1 MLQRNKVAL
10 LLVVIFALA
19 SFSAAQAISTTV
31 QANQSQSVPPSQS
44 QSAPAPAGQQQS
56 SPAPSGGSQQS
67 TTPQQQN
74 APAPQQPATVP
85 PQDAPNQPG
94 NTVQVPNQQQG
105 QGAQVERQGDEG
117 FVIKT
122 TVQEVTLHA
131 TVIDDKHRLVNSLT
145 KNDFQVFENGQLQ
158 QIKSFARRDVPVAV
172 GIIIDNS
179 GSMRDKRPAVNRAS
193 VNFVRSSNSND
204 EVFIVNFND
213 EYYLDQDFTDKVP
226 QLQEALEHIESRGG
240 TALYDA
246 IVASAEHLKK
256 NARLEKKVLLV
267 VTDGEDNASRESLE
281 QAIRRLQADN
291 GPTVYTIGILGEEK
305 QRRARRALT
314 AMSEQ
319 TGGVAFFPKD
329 VSEVESITQQV
340 AHDIR
345 NQYIIGYAPTT
356 PKQAGGYRTVRVDA
370 RAPGY
375 KHLMVRTRSGYY
387 PNQQERASAGPGK

>member
-31 QANQSQSVPPSQS
+31 QANQSQNVPPSQS

-56 SPAPSGGSQQS
+56 SPAPSGQQS

-158 QIKSFARRDVPVAV
+158 QI
-172 GIIIDNS
+172 
-179 GSMRDKRPAVNRAS
+179 
-193 VNFVRSSNSND
+193 
-204 EVFIVNFND
+204 
-213 EYYLDQDFTDKVP
+213 
-226 QLQEALEHIESRGG
+226 
-240 TALYDA
+240 
-246 IVASAEHLKK
+246 
-256 NARLEKKVLLV
+256 
-267 VTDGEDNASRESLE
+267 
-281 QAIRRLQADN
+281 
-291 GPTVYTIGILGEEK
+291 
-305 QRRARRALT
+305 
-314 AMSEQ
+314 
-319 TGGVAFFPKD
+319 
-329 VSEVESITQQV
+329 
-340 AHDIR
+340 
-345 NQYIIGYAPTT
+345 
-356 PKQAGGYRTVRVDA
+356 
-370 RAPGY
+370 
-375 KHLMVRTRSGYY
+375 
-387 PNQQERASAGPGK
+387 